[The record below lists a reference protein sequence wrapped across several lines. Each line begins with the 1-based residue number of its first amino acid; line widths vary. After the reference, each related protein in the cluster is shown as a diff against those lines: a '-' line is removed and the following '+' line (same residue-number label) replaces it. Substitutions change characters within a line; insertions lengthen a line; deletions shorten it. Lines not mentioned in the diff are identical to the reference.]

1 MVNDYSGTYVA
12 INCRNKKKSP
22 PKKAATT
29 SRDFFSVTML
39 MWKALGAMLLI
50 TVVIGITST
59 IWYGWQVQLA
69 LDQIGSNKITN
80 TELASENR
88 ILIAQRDLILT
99 QEHIEKAAGRIGLYF
114 PTKSQLRYP

>member
-12 INCRNKKKSP
+12 INYRNKKKSP
-22 PKKAATT
+22 KKKASST
-29 SRDFFSVTML
+29 SWDFFSLTTL
-39 MWKALGAMLLI
+39 MWKTLGAMLLI

-69 LDQIGSNKITN
+69 LNQIGGNKITN

-88 ILIAQRDLILT
+88 LLIAQRDLMLT
-99 QEHIEKAAGRIGLYF
+99 QEYMKKTAGRIGLYS